1 MSPARRVVV
10 TGMGM
15 VSVAGAG
22 GTAAVAAAL
31 AQPAAGIAPIRG
43 FETAGLPS
51 ILGAEVDDDLLQ
63 SLIDRDAARRVS
75 RICRFAVAACRLAME
90 DGRVEAGPQL
100 GLVVGTE
107 FGDFRS
113 SGEFAMG
120 YLNRG
125 LGGLSPMLFPGTVM
139 NSMGAAA
146 SIAIGAKGPTVT
158 VNQATIAGDL
168 AVARASALVAGG
180 HAEVVLA
187 GGVDELCGPV
197 YRRLAEL
204 GVISPMRRGSRRLGV
219 EGCRPFAPD
228 HNGPVLG
235 EGATFLVLEE
245 YQVARAR
252 GASILA
258 ELVSVE
264 WGNIPVGPHTAPVW
278 RPDPRSPL
286 RRALEASGITA
297 AALRSV
303 WAAGNGDPA
312 LDDWE
317 GALLAVDLAANP
329 ALLPPR
335 SLAPRFGQHGGLGAL
350 RVAAAALAAGD
361 GPALVHGLARGGCRT
376 AIVLSRPA

>member
-1 MSPARRVVV
+1 
-10 TGMGM
+10 
-15 VSVAGAG
+15 
-22 GTAAVAAAL
+22 
-31 AQPAAGIAPIRG
+31 
-43 FETAGLPS
+43 
-51 ILGAEVDDDLLQ
+51 
-63 SLIDRDAARRVS
+63 
-75 RICRFAVAACRLAME
+75 
-90 DGRVEAGPQL
+90 
-100 GLVVGTE
+100 
-107 FGDFRS
+107 
-113 SGEFAMG
+113 
-120 YLNRG
+120 
-125 LGGLSPMLFPGTVM
+125 
-139 NSMGAAA
+139 
-146 SIAIGAKGPTVT
+146 
-158 VNQATIAGDL
+158 
-168 AVARASALVAGG
+168 
-180 HAEVVLA
+180 
-187 GGVDELCGPV
+187 
-197 YRRLAEL
+197 
-204 GVISPMRRGSRRLGV
+204 V

-235 EGATFLVLEE
+235 EGATFVVLEE

-297 AALRSV
+297 AALRGV

-329 ALLPPR
+329 GLLPPR